1 MTRLGLSI
9 TALSL
14 LFSGAVLAAPT
25 TSATQ
30 SSDTKVTSSHV
41 EKTKAGQPEKKPGKA
56 TSKQHSHHK
65 ATTGKTKEAKTH

>member
-30 SSDTKVTSSHV
+30 SSDTKVTSSHM
-41 EKTKAGQPEKKPGKA
+41 EKTKSGKA
-56 TSKQHSHHK
+56 TSKEGKQHQHHK
-65 ATTGKTKEAKTH
+65 ATKEAKKTH